1 VDVALLTA
9 ACVAALGLGVVF
21 MVRWGRL
28 EVNPRPLLSAEPPPS
43 RLDSVL
49 RYVRGVAVA
58 IVGGAIAG
66 PLVLGLGGRLAMR
79 ITAATSDDRVQ
90 GALTEAE
97 ETVGEITLGGTIG
110 LVLFVG
116 LFGGF
121 IGGLLYI
128 GIRRWLRGPAWRAGL
143 IVGTLGLAVVG
154 RAVALDPDSIDFDL
168 LSPRWLAVLLFV
180 LLGLFYGVVLAAVI
194 ERLDRSYPILAARPG
209 AIAAHA
215 PLLLF
220 FLVPPLALLV
230 VLGAVVA
237 AFAPRIGPIA
247 RNWQSVGVERA
258 GQALLL
264 VVIAFGLVRLGAGV
278 SNILTT

>member
-1 VDVALLTA
+1 MDVALLTA

-21 MVRWGRL
+21 VLRWGRL
-28 EVNPRPLLSAEPPPS
+28 EVNPRPFLSAEPPPS
-43 RLDSVL
+43 RLDSLL
-49 RYVRGVAVA
+49 RYLRGLAVA

-121 IGGLLYI
+121 IGGLLYM

-143 IVGTLGLAVVG
+143 VVGTLGLAVVG
-154 RAVALDPDSIDFDL
+154 RAVALDPDSVDFDL

-220 FLVPPLALLV
+220 ALVPPLALLV

-247 RNWQSVGVERA
+247 RNWQSVAVERA

-264 VVIAFGLVRLGAGV
+264 VVIVFGLVWLGAGV
-278 SNILTT
+278 SDILTT